1 MNYSKELKDA
11 LLRRMLP
18 PNNESITKI
27 SKEEGIS
34 EQTLRNWRDKARRD
48 GCAAPGTDALPD
60 DWSTQDK
67 FLVVV
72 ETASM
77 NETELAEYA
86 RKKGLYVEQIKS
98 WKDACLNAN
107 GGVAKEAARLNR
119 ELKDS
124 EKECKKLEKELQR
137 KEKAL
142 AELNAYKLKEQATK
156 IASEKGLDISLLTFF
171 NFETVKAEEINS
183 KIEEVS
189 NAFNKAV
196 EKAVNERLKE
206 DTPIEKSGFDNT
218 KNKSIARAS
227 Y

>member
-1 MNYSKELKDA
+1 MEGQDNN
-11 LLRRMLP
+11 
-18 PNNESITKI
+18 PNNANTGANNEPA
-27 SKEEGIS
+27 GANN
-34 EQTLRNWRDKARRD
+34 QN
-48 GCAAPGTDALPD
+48 
-60 DWSTQDK
+60 
-67 FLVVV
+67 V
-72 ETASM
+72 ETNNNSVTFDDFLQKDKKNQAEFDRRVQQAIQTAQDNWKTINDAEKSEAERLAKM
-77 NETELAEYA
+77 NKEQRLEYQA
-86 RKKGLYVEQIKS
+86 QK
-98 WKDACLNAN
+98 
-107 GGVAKEAARLNR
+107 
-119 ELKDS
+119 
-124 EKECKKLEKELQR
+124 EKEG

-206 DTPIEKSGFDNT
+206 DTPTQKLGIDNT
-218 KNKSIARAS
+218 QNKSIARAS